1 LKIKKLKVLK
11 GCLYAICAL
20 ILSSCSSGIQVRSDS
35 SPAADFTYFKT
46 YGFFQPMGIED
57 GYNSPVFGEK
67 FRAAISKE
75 MESRGYRISN
85 HPDLIINVSAR
96 LDENIKVTTYTTP
109 YMSGAYYH
117 RPGGAYYGSAL
128 GGGVGVG
135 TRASKVEDV
144 SVFIDLVDN
153 KAERIAWQ
161 GVAEFEASDK
171 KAHELQQTIDEI
183 VSKIFALYTHSA
195 PK

>member
-1 LKIKKLKVLK
+1 LKRQTLKVLK
-11 GCLYAICAL
+11 GCLYAMSAL
-20 ILSSCSSGIQVRSDS
+20 LLSSCSSGIQVRSDS
-35 SPAADFTYFKT
+35 SPSADFGQFKT
-46 YGFFQPMGIED
+46 YGYFQPMGIED

-85 HPDLIINVSAR
+85 HPDLIINVTAR

-109 YMSGAYYH
+109 YMSGAYYN

-128 GGGVGVG
+128 GVGVGVG
-135 TRASKVEDV
+135 SKATKVEDI
-144 SVFIDLVDN
+144 SIFIDLVDN

-161 GVAEFEASDK
+161 GVAEFEASDE
-171 KAHELQQTIDEI
+171 KAQELQQTINET
-183 VSKIFALYTHSA
+183 VSKIFALYAHSA
-195 PK
+195 PQ